1 MKKLI
6 ALILVGIML
15 LSLCA
20 CSNNQKDNQKDSQK
34 DDPEIENQYQNAV
47 SLFESGEFSAAKA
60 EFDFLSDYKETKHYL
75 EQCEVGLIYEEAY
88 NLEKIDIQEAYN
100 LYATLPSD
108 FYLVSERMSK
118 IQPLLGL
125 SGEYYGGHYD
135 DYLES
140 YYETTINI
148 NITIDGDAV
157 LVNGDHSGYSTTENG
172 FPESFLRETA
182 ENGYD
187 YEFSFKAPGNDGTTV
202 IYINATY
209 CQILQKYNGYYNYEL
224 YKVN

>member
-1 MKKLI
+1 MKKIL
-6 ALILVGIML
+6 ALILAGIML

-20 CSNNQKDNQKDSQK
+20 CSNNQEDNQKDSQK

-47 SLFESGEFSAAKA
+47 SLFESGEFSAAKLT
-60 EFDFLSDYKETKHYL
+60 FDSLGEYKETKNYL
-75 EQCEVGLIYEEAY
+75 TQCEVGVIYEEAY
-88 NLEKIDIQEAYN
+88 NLEKSDIQEAYN

-118 IQPLLGL
+118 IQPFLGL
-125 SGEYYGGHYD
+125 SGEYYGV
-135 DYLES
+135 DY
-140 YYETTINI
+140 YAGDRYETTVNI
-148 NITIDGDAV
+148 RITIDGDTV
-157 LVNGDHSGYSTTENG
+157 LVNGDHSGYSTTESG